1 MKKLKSVSKEI
12 SNLFKKLL
20 STKKGKIIFA
30 ICVVIIGFIFWRLLS
45 TKNKPTQIQTEIV
58 KKGTIVSSV
67 TASGSIISSNIENIT
82 TQASGTVKKVYVNDG
97 DVVTKGQLIAEI
109 ELDTLGQQNQAQ
121 AYSSYISAVVGMNSA
136 NNSYRSAQASV
147 DTVLDSLKGH
157 DTDESFAQKETR
169 TKAEVAKDN
178 AYDNLKTAQARLT
191 SASLDYK
198 TNSPYIYAPI
208 AGKVKSVTVA
218 EGMNLGATEN
228 ASGGAANQRIATI
241 ATEGLPIATFNVSEI
256 EVTKVTTDQKATI
269 TLDSITD
276 KTFTGQVVSVDR
288 VGSTSNNVTS
298 YPVIVKLDTNS
309 DQILPNMAATANIIV
324 DTKSDVLV
332 ISSSAVNYQGEQ
344 TSVKVVKEGQEQNVS
359 VVLGISNDT
368 QIEVISGLNEGDII
382 VSSTTATSTSST
394 QSTQSRSS
402 GGTFFSGGEV
412 RVPGA
417 GGLR

>member
-1 MKKLKSVSKEI
+1 MKKLKSVSKKF

-20 STKKGKIIFA
+20 TTKKGKIFFA
-30 ICVVIIGFIFWRLLS
+30 ICVVIIGLIFWRLLS
-45 TKNKPTQIQTEIV
+45 TKNEPAQIQTEIV

-97 DVVTKGQLIAEI
+97 DFVIKGQLIAEI

-178 AYDNLKTAQARLT
+178 AYDSLKTAQARLT

-198 TNSPYIYAPI
+198 TNSSYIYAPI

-256 EVTKVTTDQKATI
+256 EVTKVTTGQKATI

-298 YPVIVKLDTNS
+298 YPVIIKFDTNS
-309 DQILPNMAATANIIV
+309 DQILPNMAATANIIT
-324 DTKSDVLV
+324 DTKSDVLI
-332 ISSSAVNYQGEQ
+332 ISSSAINYQGEK
-344 TSVKVVKEGQEQNVS
+344 TSVTILKNEVQQNIS
-359 VVLGISNDT
+359 IELGILNDT
-368 QIEVISGLNEGDII
+368 QAEVVSGLNEEDII
-382 VSSTTATSTSST
+382 VIGTVSSST
-394 QSTQSRSS
+394 QSSQSQTS
-402 GGTFFSGGEV
+402 GGSIFGGEV
-412 RVPGA
+412 RIPGS

>member
-1 MKKLKSVSKEI
+1 MKKLKSVSKKF

-20 STKKGKIIFA
+20 TTKKGKIFFA
-30 ICVVIIGFIFWRLLS
+30 ICVVIIGLIFWRLLS
-45 TKNKPTQIQTEIV
+45 TKNEPAQIQTEIV

-97 DVVTKGQLIAEI
+97 DFVIKGQLIAEI

-178 AYDNLKTAQARLT
+178 AYDSLKTAQARLT

-256 EVTKVTTDQKATI
+256 EVTKVTTGQKATI

-298 YPVIVKLDTNS
+298 YPVIIKFDTNS
-309 DQILPNMAATANIIV
+309 DQILPNMAATANIIT
-324 DTKSDVLV
+324 DTKSDVLI
-332 ISSSAVNYQGEQ
+332 ISSSAINYQGEK
-344 TSVKVVKEGQEQNVS
+344 TSVTILKNEVQQNIS
-359 VVLGISNDT
+359 IELGILNDT
-368 QIEVISGLNEGDII
+368 QAEVVSGLNEEDII
-382 VSSTTATSTSST
+382 VIGTVSSST
-394 QSTQSRSS
+394 QSSQSQTS
-402 GGTFFSGGEV
+402 GGSIFGGEV
-412 RVPGA
+412 RIPGS